1 MNNISQLMNEGYYSL
16 VYEKLLSINEDL
28 AQETYTLAF
37 FCGEHLKNVDAEKK
51 FAYLNYVLARK
62 ESAEMHI
69 FICNYLLYGDGFF
82 DDIHT
87 VVNWHFRRAL
97 EISNNSPAVLREI
110 ISNYKDHPDSP
121 FTEEEMVSFETL
133 LKTTGLRNVCNEG
146 FI

>member
-1 MNNISQLMNEGYYSL
+1 M
-16 VYEKLLSINEDL
+16 
-28 AQETYTLAF
+28 
-37 FCGEHLKNVDAEKK
+37 
-51 FAYLNYVLARK
+51 NYVLARK

-69 FICNYLLYGDGFF
+69 VICKYILYGDGFF

-97 EISNNSPAVLREI
+97 EISNNSSAVLREI

-133 LKTTGLRNVCNEG
+133 LKTT
-146 FI
+146 